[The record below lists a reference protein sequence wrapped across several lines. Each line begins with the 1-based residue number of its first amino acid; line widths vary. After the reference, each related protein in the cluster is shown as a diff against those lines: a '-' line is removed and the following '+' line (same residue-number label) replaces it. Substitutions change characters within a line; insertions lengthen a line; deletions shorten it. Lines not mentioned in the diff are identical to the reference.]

1 MKPRHPLA
9 NMEDSF
15 GLRFARFGILLV
27 VILVMATIFH
37 EYGHMIAA
45 DALGYTAEY
54 NQFNIV
60 RVDED
65 PALMPQT
72 HYFLITIMGG
82 IFSSFIL
89 LLLSFVLLKNA
100 EAIYFLIFAFIQYIT
115 GIGEAL
121 WPDYY
126 MIPGRILIILPFI
139 VFIYRDRD
147 YLGNLIFNKSLNIH

>member
-1 MKPRHPLA
+1 MDGGFLDHRFE
-9 NMEDSF
+9 NMNDAF
-15 GLRFARFGILLV
+15 GIRFAKF
-27 VILVMATIFH
+27 VILIVLLLTMGTIFH
-37 EYGHMIAA
+37 EYGHMITA
-45 DALGYTAEY
+45 DALGYIAEY

-65 PALMPQT
+65 PAEMPQT
-72 HYFLITIMGG
+72 HYFLIMIMGG

-89 LLLSFVLLKNA
+89 LLLSFVLLRNP

-126 MIPGRILIILPFI
+126 MIPGRILIILPFML
-139 VFIYRDRD
+139 FIYRERD
-147 YLGNLIFNKSLNIH
+147 FLRYAISRN